1 MAAHSLTT
9 AELVWCLPR
18 RSIHRRSR
26 RADHQCGAEGGSPLA
41 HRTTVPSSTLRPAAG
56 APQYPLGGCGAINAQ
71 PKGERASSRHF
82 ITASQISKS
91 NGYVCREGIP
101 HDQVVAVGDGANDL
115 LMLSLAGMV
124 SALSHNTT
132 SAATT
137 ATTTT
142 TTATAHPLPQHV

>member
-1 MAAHSLTT
+1 M
-9 AELVWCLPR
+9 R
-18 RSIHRRSR
+18 K
-26 RADHQCGAEGGSPLA
+26 
-41 HRTTVPSSTLRPAAG
+41 
-56 APQYPLGGCGAINAQ
+56 

-91 NGYVCREGIP
+91 NGHVCREGIP

-137 ATTTT
+137 TTTTT
-142 TTATAHPLPQHV
+142 TTATARPLPQHV

>member
-1 MAAHSLTT
+1 M
-9 AELVWCLPR
+9 R
-18 RSIHRRSR
+18 K
-26 RADHQCGAEGGSPLA
+26 
-41 HRTTVPSSTLRPAAG
+41 
-56 APQYPLGGCGAINAQ
+56 

-91 NGYVCREGIP
+91 NGCVCREGIP

-137 ATTTT
+137 TTTT
-142 TTATAHPLPQHV
+142 MTTATAHPLPQHV

>member
-1 MAAHSLTT
+1 M
-9 AELVWCLPR
+9 R
-18 RSIHRRSR
+18 K
-26 RADHQCGAEGGSPLA
+26 
-41 HRTTVPSSTLRPAAG
+41 
-56 APQYPLGGCGAINAQ
+56 PQ
-71 PKGERASSRHF
+71 GERASSRHF
-82 ITASQISKS
+82 VTASQISKS
-91 NGYVCREGIP
+91 SGCVCREGIP

-142 TTATAHPLPQHV
+142 PTATAHPLPLHV